1 MSQRNL
7 SKIART
13 EAVTQLGS
21 SEQLDQRLVVITA
34 SSWILLVVAGLLVV
48 LALAWGFFGRLPNK
62 VEGEGVIAP
71 QGTQPIEINSPSGV
85 GGVVALIAPEYEE
98 VEAGDPL
105 VRLLSRDLEVR
116 VANAKSQVDLI
127 EKQNKKL
134 TEAED
139 KILARQKSSLEAQLA
154 AAKQTSDQTTR
165 LSKLYETELEDLK
178 QLVKDQLVPRSQLV
192 QTQQAYFSVL
202 QQITQQETIVAQ
214 ANEQYFS
221 LVTST
226 ERQRLARAS
235 QLAEAQEN
243 LAVAQTN
250 LEISTVVLAPV
261 AGTVLEHAVD
271 LGSAVGVGTT
281 VTSIR
286 PRADESADLTAMAY
300 VPYGDGRRVRK
311 GMEVR
316 LTLPFV
322 QPSRY
327 GYILGEVISV
337 STFVSDNS
345 ASVHLGSQEL
355 AEKMAQQLGP
365 MLELMVKLH
374 RDESTPTGL
383 KWTSGRGY
391 DKPLAFPAL
400 CGVQV
405 VVSEDRPIDL
415 VLPWF
420 KDLIGLDPQV
430 KVLEAS
436 SG

>member
-1 MSQRNL
+1 
-7 SKIART
+7 IART

-48 LALAWGFFGRLPNK
+48 LAIAWGFFGRLPNK

-139 KILARQKSSLEAQLA
+139 KILARQKSSLDAQLA

-192 QTQQAYFSVL
+192 QTQQAYFGVL

>member
-34 SSWILLVVAGLLVV
+34 SSWILLVVAGLLVL
-48 LALAWGFFGRLPNK
+48 LAIAWGFFGRLPNE

-71 QGTQPIEINSPSGV
+71 RGTQPIEVNSPSGV

-98 VEAGDPL
+98 VEAGEPL
-105 VRLLSRDLEVR
+105 VKLANRDLEVR

-139 KILARQKSSLEAQLA
+139 KILAQQKASLDAQLA
-154 AAKQTSDQTTR
+154 AAKQTSEQTTR

-202 QQITQQETIVAQ
+202 QQITQQETIIAQ

-235 QLAEAQEN
+235 QLAQAQEN

-250 LEISTVVLAPV
+250 LEISTSVLAPV

-271 LGSAVGVGTT
+271 LGSAVSVGTT

-286 PRADESADLTAMAY
+286 PRGDESGDLTATAY
-300 VPYGDGRRVRK
+300 VPYGDGRRVRE

-337 STFVSDNS
+337 STFVSGNS

-355 AEKMAQQLGP
+355 AREMAQKLGP
-365 MLELMVKLH
+365 MLEIMVKLH

-383 KWTSGRGY
+383 RWTSGRGY

-400 CGVQV
+400 CGIQV
-405 VVSEDRPIDL
+405 VVSQDRPIDL

-430 KVLEAS
+430 KVLEAG